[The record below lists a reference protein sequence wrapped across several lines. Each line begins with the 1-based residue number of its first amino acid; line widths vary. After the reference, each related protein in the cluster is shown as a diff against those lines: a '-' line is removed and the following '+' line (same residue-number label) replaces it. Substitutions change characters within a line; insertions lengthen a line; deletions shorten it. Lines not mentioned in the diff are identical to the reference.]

1 MNTVTA
7 SQAVDWVD
15 TEGTAA
21 DWDTVTGGWTPV
33 VEFQHPKVR
42 LLAKLEYLQ
51 PGGSV
56 KSRIALPL
64 IRSLIDAGT
73 LTSSTRYV
81 VEATG
86 GNTAYALVDALRA
99 VGSTAQVLAVMTV
112 KIDEKKAERLQRIG
126 VGVHRIPYVV
136 GPPDERGL
144 SPLLAATAA
153 VAESVPNSVLAGQFT
168 AEANPLAHQAATAR
182 EIMVQVPE
190 PPDAVVLGVGSG
202 GTLMGLSRAFRERG
216 YATRI
221 VLADPEGSV
230 IGPAFRGERPVP
242 QKTVVQGIGGDV
254 LPPLLDLSCIDEVV
268 TIPDRDSVRVW
279 RQLRGSGFAVG
290 LSSACAVAAALRWSV
305 ASGRRPRCLVL
316 FADHGSRYADRYPV

>member
-1 MNTVTA
+1 MNTTA
-7 SQAVDWVD
+7 VSAAIDWVH
-15 TEGTAA
+15 TEGGAP
-21 DWDTVTGGWTPV
+21 DWDAVTGGWTPV
-33 VEFQHPKVR
+33 VEFRHPLVH

-99 VGSTAQVLAVMTV
+99 VGSTAKVLAVMTS
-112 KIDEKKAERLQRIG
+112 KIDEKKAQRLQSAG
-126 VGVHRIPYVV
+126 VLVHRIPYVV

-144 SPLLAATAA
+144 SPFLAATAA
-153 VAESVPNSVLAGQFT
+153 VAESMPGSVLAGQFT
-168 AEANPLAHQAATAR
+168 AKANPLAHQVATAQ
-182 EIMVQVPE
+182 EIMAQVPE
-190 PPDAVVLGVGSG
+190 PPDAVVLGAGSG
-202 GTLMGLSRAFRERG
+202 GTLMGLSRAFKEAG

-230 IGPAFRGERPVP
+230 IGPAFRGEQQVP
-242 QKTVVQGIGGDV
+242 RKTVVQGIGGDV
-254 LPPLLDLSCIDEVV
+254 LPPLLDLNRIDEAV
-268 TIPDRDSVRVW
+268 TIPDSDSIRVW
-279 RQLRGSGFAVG
+279 RQLRESGFAVG
-290 LSSACAVAAALRWSV
+290 LSSACAVAAALRWS
-305 ASGRRPRCLVL
+305 AESRCRRRCLVL
-316 FADHGSRYADRYPV
+316 FADHGSRYDDRYPV